1 MPPRAK
7 PSSWVALGSLL
18 VLLAAGGGWFA
29 WTMRV
34 QAIGQML
41 EDKEAALKTLHLSG
55 RLPPNREV
63 AEYLNGRTAAL
74 EVQYQAALKLATLST
89 AMREGQADP
98 QLYFQQRVHEI
109 QRTLERLA
117 AARGMKTPEQL
128 GLPKELPPADVV
140 PRLLLQ
146 LALIEDASE
155 LIMAQGIS
163 QLVSVKV
170 EDPQRVTAPGED
182 RESFLMRLPV
192 RLRVVCSLDTLVKVL
207 GVLDRAKPM
216 VDLQAMRMR
225 LPAEAQELDVELVVA
240 RYVASAPQLEPPDEK
255 SSQDAG

>member
-1 MPPRAK
+1 MPPRAN
-7 PSSWVALGSLL
+7 PSWMVLGGLAL
-18 VLLAAGGGWFA
+18 LLAAGGGWFA
-29 WTMRV
+29 WTMRLEAID
-34 QAIGQML
+34 QAL
-41 EDKEAALKTLHLSG
+41 EDKRAALKTLHLSG

-63 AEYLNGRTAAL
+63 VGYLKGRSAAL
-74 EVQYQAALKLATLST
+74 EAQYQTGLKLATVSA
-89 AMREGQADP
+89 AMRQGQADP
-98 QLYFQQRVHEI
+98 QLYFQQRVHEV

-146 LALIEDASE
+146 LELIEDASE
-155 LIMAQGIS
+155 LVVAQGIS

-170 EDPQRVTAPGED
+170 EDPQSARAPGED

-192 RLRVVCSLDTLVKVL
+192 RLRLVCSLDTLVKVL

-216 VDLQAMRMR
+216 VGLQAVR
-225 LPAEAQELDVELVVA
+225 LRQPTDAADLDVEFVVA
-240 RYVASAPQLEPPDEK
+240 RYVATAPDVDATDQATKEPA
-255 SSQDAG
+255 S

>member
-7 PSSWVALGSLL
+7 PSWVAVGGLA
-18 VLLAAGGGWFA
+18 VLLAAGGGWFV
-29 WTMRV
+29 WRMRL
-34 QAIGQML
+34 QAIDRAL
-41 EDKEAALKTLHLSG
+41 EDKRAALKTLHLSG

-63 AEYLNGRTAAL
+63 VDYLKGRSAAL
-74 EVQYQAALKLATLST
+74 EAQHQTALKLATVSA
-89 AMREGQADP
+89 AMRQGQHDP
-98 QLYFQQRVHEI
+98 QLYFQQRVHEV

-128 GLPKELPPADVV
+128 GLPKELPPVDVV

-146 LALIEDASE
+146 LELIQDASE
-155 LIMAQGIS
+155 LVVAQGIS

-170 EDPQRVTAPGED
+170 EDPQNAAAGED

-192 RLRVVCSLDTLVKVL
+192 RLRLNCSLDTLVKAL

-216 VDLQAMRMR
+216 VGLQVLR
-225 LPAEAQELDVELVVA
+225 LRQPSDAADLDVELVVA
-240 RYVASAPQLEPPDEK
+240 RYVATAPDVD
-255 SSQDAG
+255 SSDQATQ

>member
-7 PSSWVALGSLL
+7 PSWLALGSLL
-18 VLLAAGGGWFA
+18 LLSVSGGAWFA
-29 WTMRV
+29 WKMRV
-34 QAIGQML
+34 QAIDQAL
-41 EDKEAALKTLHLSG
+41 TDKQAALKTLHLSG
-55 RLPPNREV
+55 HLPPNREV
-63 AEYLNGRTAAL
+63 AEYLKGRTAAL
-74 EVQYQAALKLATLST
+74 EAQYQAVLKLATVSD

-98 QLYFQQRVHEI
+98 QLYFQQRVHEV

-128 GLPKELPPADVV
+128 GLPKELPPLDVV

-146 LALIEDASE
+146 LALIEDTSE
-155 LIMAQGIS
+155 LVVDHGIT

-170 EDPQRVTAPGED
+170 EDPQNVTAPGEG

-216 VDLQAMRMR
+216 VDLQAMRLR
-225 LPAEAQELDVELVVA
+225 VPPESQELDVELVVA
-240 RYVASAPQLEPPDEK
+240 RYVATSTPLDQADEATQEPA
-255 SSQDAG
+255 S